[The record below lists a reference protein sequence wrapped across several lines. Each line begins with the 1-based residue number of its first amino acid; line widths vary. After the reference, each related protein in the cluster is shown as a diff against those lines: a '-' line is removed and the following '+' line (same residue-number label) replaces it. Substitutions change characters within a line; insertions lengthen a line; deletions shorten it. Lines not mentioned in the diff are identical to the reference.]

1 MTVLQLVNEK
11 NPTSVRPTVEYI
23 FYKATLG
30 EIPRDVVE
38 RNKKKMI
45 FLKWHMTY
53 FRLK

>member
-38 RNKKKMI
+38 RNKKKND
-45 FLKWHMTY
+45 LKKMAY
-53 FRLK
+53 DILQA